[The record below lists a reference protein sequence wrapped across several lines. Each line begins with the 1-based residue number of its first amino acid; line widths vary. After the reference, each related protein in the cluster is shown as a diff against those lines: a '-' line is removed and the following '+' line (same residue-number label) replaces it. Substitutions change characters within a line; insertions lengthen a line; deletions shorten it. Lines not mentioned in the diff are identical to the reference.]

1 MLLRRRRLAALLS
14 SVLFVSGS
22 AMAAEALI
30 KPLPQPSLGRLPADQ
45 AKNLAEARKAF
56 DEARVTLVGDGL
68 AAAYA
73 QMGVIYARAGINDVA
88 EVALSD
94 AAALAP
100 NDGRWV
106 YLQGVLAHTQKN
118 AAARTYFEHA
128 FQLDPNYVPI
138 RVAFATALMEQ
149 NADDRA
155 AKLLDE
161 YLAKNPDQPKVF
173 AMKGEIALKQRR
185 YAEAS
190 AALQQALKLDPSADK
205 LYTELAQALQGQGDS
220 AGATAARAK
229 AGNTPPRLADP
240 LAVSLLEP
248 LSSPDAAP
256 VAGSPI
262 EQAAF
267 LMGVGQYPGARAQ
280 LDAALK
286 QKPDD
291 VAAMTLYARLEAA
304 AGSAAAAQQRAA
316 AALKLAPNDGLAQLT
331 QGVVMETAGDEAGAK
346 GWYEK
351 AVVSKPDLAEPHLLL
366 GNIAMRQGQYA
377 KAADHYRS
385 VIRLQPTRGEA
396 YAQLAAALTADGH
409 CADAGTE
416 LASDLREHP
425 RLPLLVQAFARVAAT
440 CRSASADDRKAALER
455 ANALYRQL
463 PTSPNAEA
471 LALAAAA
478 NGKWDDAVQ
487 IQGAGIFEVVKGGD
501 QTEIALYKVFFAQLQ
516 AKQMPDKPWP
526 PQHPLYHP
534 EALRPLPPPPADDK
548 KQ

>member
-1 MLLRRRRLAALLS
+1 MPLRRRRLAALLS
-14 SVLFVSGS
+14 GVLLVAGT
-22 AMAAEALI
+22 AVAAEALI
-30 KPLPQPSLGRLPADQ
+30 KPLPQPALGRLPSEQ
-45 AKNLAEARKAF
+45 AKNLADARKAF
-56 DEARVTLVGDGL
+56 DEARVTLVGDDL

-73 QMGVIYARAGINDVA
+73 QMGVIYARAGISDVA
-88 EVALSD
+88 EVALGD

-118 AAARTYFEHA
+118 PAARTYFEHA

-138 RVAFATALMEQ
+138 RVAYATSLMEQ

-155 AKLLDE
+155 LKLLDE
-161 YLAKNPDQPKVF
+161 YLSKNPDQPKVF

-185 YAEAS
+185 YAEAA
-190 AALQQALKLDPSADK
+190 AALQQALKLDPGADK

-220 AGATAARAK
+220 AGAGAARAK
-229 AGNTPPRLADP
+229 AGETPPRLADP

-248 LSSPDAAP
+248 LATPDAAP
-256 VAGSPI
+256 NAGSPL

-267 LMGVGQYPGARAQ
+267 LMGVGQYPGARAR

-351 AVVSKPDLAEPHLLL
+351 AVASKADLAEPRLLL
-366 GNIAMRQGQYA
+366 GNIAMRQGQYG
-377 KAADHYRS
+377 KAAEQYRE

-396 YAQLAAALTADGH
+396 YAQLAAALSADGR
-409 CADAGTE
+409 CADAAKE
-416 LASDLREHP
+416 LSADMREHP
-425 RLPLLVQAFARVAAT
+425 RLPLLVQAYARVAAT
-440 CRSASADDRKAALER
+440 CRGASAEDRKVALER

-463 PTSPNAEA
+463 PTAPNSEA

-478 NGKWDDAVQ
+478 NGKWDDATQV
-487 IQGAGIFEVVKGGD
+487 QGAGIFEVVKGGD
-501 QTEIALYKVFFAQLQ
+501 QNEVALYKVFFAQLQ
-516 AKQMPDKPWP
+516 AKQLPDKPWP

-534 EALRPLPPPPADDK
+534 EPLRPLPAPPADDK
-548 KQ
+548 KK